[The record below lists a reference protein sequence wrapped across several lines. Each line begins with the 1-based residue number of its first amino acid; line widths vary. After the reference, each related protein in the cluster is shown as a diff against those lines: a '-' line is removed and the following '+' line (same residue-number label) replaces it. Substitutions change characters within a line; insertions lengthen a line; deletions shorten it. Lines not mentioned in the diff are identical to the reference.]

1 MTLNLK
7 YVSSRQYIVGY
18 IFLDPFCQLPNM
30 ITDTVGIMSTICF
43 LLIYVISSYFIP
55 YPSITAF
62 HCVKV
67 DIF

>member
-1 MTLNLK
+1 
-7 YVSSRQYIVGY
+7 
-18 IFLDPFCQLPNM
+18 M
-30 ITDTVGIMSTICF
+30 ITDKVGIMSTICF

-62 HCVKV
+62 CCVKA